1 MNTQEIEQKWEM
13 MDAEEEAMI
22 DAMYKEWLAWLEIHG
37 EEIEVA

>member
-22 DAMYKEWLAWLEIHG
+22 DAMYKEWLAWLESHK
-37 EEIEVA
+37 EEVDVA